1 MDRHLALFAALL
13 ILANFGDRQCAA
25 QARRPMKGGK
35 APETSIDRDFR
46 PQQLAKLAVIASTN
60 ARDLESQSARQRL
73 VEDIFVETLLDRGHV
88 VVARS
93 DIRSVLREQRLA
105 ESGLTDDHVV
115 ALGKLLNVP
124 AVLVVRITEYA
135 LEANFDPRRNN
146 RTQTARATVGVRLIS
161 VKTGAIWWQGTH
173 SLSDTVKLRS
183 EQLLVLAQVAE
194 RLARAFPEKPK
205 LEGSHFDPE
214 KIDKLALVMIG
225 DSTYSSWDQQRVD
238 QQRLVEDKLGIQL
251 GKRGYALV
259 SRSDLQALM
268 VEKRFQQSGL
278 TEENVSELGKLLNIP
293 AVIVV
298 RVTGHIA
305 RRRGPAARHKDI
317 QDGQAGAPRNAPR
330 RHPSRY
336 PSSRLA
342 DKVRS
347 AAPVGHAGAEAAH
360 NNEAS
365 AAAREP
371 LCRRPRFPRG
381 PARANFPPH
390 DRRDRAPAQASPI

>member
-1 MDRHLALFAALL
+1 MNRHLALFAALL
-13 ILANFGDRQCAA
+13 ILADFGARQCAA
-25 QARRPMKGGK
+25 QARRPVKGGK

-46 PQQLAKLAVIASTN
+46 PQQLAKLAVIASTD
-60 ARDLESQSARQRL
+60 ARDLETQSARQRL

-93 DIRSVLREQRLA
+93 DIRSVLREQRFA

-135 LEANFDPRRNN
+135 LEANFDHKRNN

-173 SLSDTVKLRS
+173 SLSDTVKLQS

-205 LEGSHFDPE
+205 LDGSHFDPE
-214 KIDKLALVMIG
+214 KIDKLALVMVG
-225 DSTYSSWDQQRVD
+225 DSTYSHWDQNRVD
-238 QQRLVEDKLGIQL
+238 QQRLVEDKLGIHL

-259 SRSDLQALM
+259 SRSDLQAVM

-278 TEENVSELGKLLNIP
+278 TEENISELGKLLNIP

-298 RVTGHIA
+298 RITDFETEEYQKKMGQLKTARATMATAALGARLISVETGEVLWCRSCIEMQEVKGHLE
-305 RRRGPAARHKDI
+305 
-317 QDGQAGAPRNAPR
+317 
-330 RHPSRY
+330 
-336 PSSRLA
+336 SSQILT
-342 DKVRS
+342 
-347 AAPVGHAGAEAAH
+347 
-360 NNEAS
+360 
-365 AAAREP
+365 AAAKKIGEMLP
-371 LCRRPRFPRG
+371 QRG
-381 PARANFPPH
+381 SAKKSRQ
-390 DRRDRAPAQASPI
+390 RKSR